1 MTAHRRI
8 DAASM
13 FDLDAAGRQLLD
25 RVRQVAASAAER
37 AADHDRTATFPTE
50 DFEDLHAAGLLAPTV
65 PHRWDGLGLGPLCG
79 DTLMLWLTT
88 TELARAD
95 LSLARCWEGH
105 ANALVLIDALGTPE
119 QKARWFDAVV
129 RQGHIW
135 VAWSGEPQTP
145 GRAQRGRFGTTVTR
159 VDGGWMLD
167 GTKVFATSATGA
179 RWAILLVNTAGPGGA
194 RHSQASPDTLIMLAC
209 DLSDPSVSTDPSW
222 WDPVGMRA
230 TVSHLVRFD
239 HTFIPEDNLIGAPGD
254 YLRHNWQTAFVPHY
268 AASFLGAA
276 EAAHDHAVDYVMG
289 QGKATDPY
297 VQQRVGAMAVNIETS
312 LLWLRHVADLWDAQR
327 RPEAEQ
333 AGARARH
340 MVEHLALQ
348 TVDHCIRACGARV
361 LLRPSPV
368 ERILRDL
375 TFYVRHDND
384 DHILATIGRSV
395 LGHGHDISF
404 YSP

>member
-1 MTAHRRI
+1 M
-8 DAASM
+8 
-13 FDLDAAGRQLLD
+13 
-25 RVRQVAASAAER
+25 
-37 AADHDRTATFPTE
+37 
-50 DFEDLHAAGLLAPTV
+50 